1 MDILTLLE
9 HLANNAHY
17 YPTINQWVNGQ
28 PEHIKS
34 AFLTNNANQ
43 LKSQLGDTSN
53 LADKSHVVQI
63 TL

>member
-17 YPTINQWVNGQ
+17 HSTIDQLVNDQ
-28 PEHIKS
+28 PNDIKL
-34 AFLTNNANQ
+34 AFLTNDASQ
-43 LKSQLGDTSN
+43 LKNQLGDTSN